1 MKQVYRFNENGFYI
15 EPVLISENDD
25 IPLDCTNI
33 KPNDGLYKAK
43 FINGQW
49 NESLTD
55 DEINA
60 IKNTPIQPTEIETLK
75 AKQDLMQQ
83 ALDDIILGGAL

>member
-1 MKQVYRFNENGFYI
+1 
-15 EPVLISENDD
+15 
-25 IPLDCTNI
+25 
-33 KPNDGLYKAK
+33 LYKAK